1 VETPEPNRQF
11 ETDAISAR
19 LWLLALVRAAQ
30 LQRWAAFKG
39 RGAMMRCIAVLA
51 VGLFVASCQSV
62 TPRTWDLPAGVK
74 AAKVNGYEM
83 AYIERGAGI
92 VVILVHGS
100 LSDYRS
106 WAAQMEPFGT
116 SYRAISVSLR
126 HYYPERWDGSGQS
139 FSIRQHAED
148 LASFIK
154 ELSSGKVHMVAHSRG
169 ADVALR
175 IASAHPELL
184 RSLVLVEPAPLD
196 SLMPKTPAGDAAA
209 ARRREQLAGTMA
221 RFQKGDIDGGLEHFV
236 ELNTGPGTWKKAAE
250 LQKQVWRDNAW
261 PLKHLEADAVEPF
274 TCGDANKISVP
285 VLLVGGEKS
294 PPIFGLMLN
303 SLQPC
308 FARQE
313 RVTIPNASHIMARTH
328 PQLFNAAVLAFL
340 ARN

>member
-1 VETPEPNRQF
+1 MLRRYT
-11 ETDAISAR
+11 IC
-19 LWLLALVRAAQ
+19 LV
-30 LQRWAAFKG
+30 AFL
-39 RGAMMRCIAVLA
+39 I
-51 VGLFVASCQSV
+51 ASCQSV
-62 TPRTWDLPAGVK
+62 TPRTWELPAGVK
-74 AAKVNGYEM
+74 AVQVNGYEM
-83 AYIERGAGI
+83 AYVEQGAG
-92 VVILVHGS
+92 VPVILVHGS

-106 WAAQMEPFGT
+106 WASQLEPFSA

-154 ELSSGKVHMVAHSRG
+154 RLNSGKVHMVAHSRG

-175 IASAHPELL
+175 MASVHPQLL
-184 RSLVLVEPAPLD
+184 RSLVLVEPAPFD

-209 ARRREQLAGTMA
+209 ARRREQLAGTLA
-221 RFQKGDIDGGLEHFV
+221 RFEKGDIDGGLEYFV

-261 PLKHLEADAVEPF
+261 PLKNLEADAEEPF
-274 TCGDANKISVP
+274 TCGDANKIGVP

-313 RVTIPNASHIMARTH
+313 RITIPNASHIMARTH
-328 PQLFNAAVLAFL
+328 PQPFNAAVLAFL
-340 ARN
+340 ARK